1 MMIVRFVL
9 YFVVLLSSG
18 MCCGYLQL
26 AFHPDCG
33 RRPMW
38 SLAKDRNRTFMM
50 IVLSI
55 NTLMFVPAL
64 IWGIT
69 ETNWSIARAIIT
81 AFICGSIGIFIEI
94 ILEDV
99 NRQFLLMIPFFSTSV
114 LCILL
119 WVL

>member
-1 MMIVRFVL
+1 MHIVRFIL

-18 MCCGYLQL
+18 MCFGYLQL
-26 AFHPDCG
+26 AFHPDWG

-38 SLAKDRNRTFMM
+38 SLAANRNRTFMI

-69 ETNWSIARAIIT
+69 ETNWSIYRAIIT
-81 AFICGSIGIFIEI
+81 AFISASVGMLIEI
-94 ILEDV
+94 ALEDI
-99 NRQFLLMIPFFSTSV
+99 NKQFLLMIPFFSTSI
-114 LCILL
+114 LCVILWAL
-119 WVL
+119 